1 MDVGFLFVNYRILRG
16 RVVFNMFLFIVCFLS
31 EFVCNDIGI
40 CILGYFIRDGFVDC
54 DDLLDEREWLFLW
67 FILV

>member
-1 MDVGFLFVNYRILRG
+1 MDVSFLFVNYRILRG
-16 RVVFNMFLFIVCFLS
+16 RERERVVFIMFLFIVCFFS

-54 DDLLDEREWLFLW
+54 DDLLDERE
-67 FILV
+67 